1 MFLFFTKP
9 KTFQDYLILII
20 KIGLGLVL
28 FLPLVVSADFYFPF
42 IVPRNLFF
50 RLIIDI
56 IFVVYFYLCLVD
68 KQWRPKFNKGFI
80 LLLLFILS
88 LTISSLLGGDFSVSF
103 WSNFERMDGLL
114 NWYHILMYVV
124 VLLGIIHHKKEW
136 LGILKT
142 SLIAAWLIALLAVGQ
157 RLGIDI
163 FNPSTGGARLTAT
176 LGNAA
181 YLASYMFLHIVLVL
195 YLWIVN
201 KLSKVQLW
209 PKFIYLVSMIV
220 FIAVLIGTETRGAF
234 LGLLL
239 FIFLLCL
246 FYLYFERKHKNKSYY
261 IVLILLLAGALFVG
275 LLFQQKEARWIQS
288 VSLFNK
294 VANISLTDTTAQSR
308 LTIWRNSMRG
318 IKDKPIFGW
327 GEENFHYVFNQY
339 FPVEIFRDSGSE
351 VWFDRPHNILVQHL
365 VHGGILGL
373 GLYLSI
379 FIYLIY
385 FLYRR
390 YRQTGNWQLNFLWI
404 AFLLSFLFH
413 DIFIFDSLNTNIIL
427 YLFLAFLFQRHYQNS
442 KVHSLNFANK
452 QSKKIPAGII
462 GLVLLFVFTSTF
474 FAKPLVSNL
483 LLVDSMEDMSR
494 ANTSAKLDKALQTWQ
509 RSFDLTRVGDKE
521 KVQNLYRFALQIARN
536 PQIPVEEREKI
547 VGLTQDALELML
559 ERYPLDVRN
568 SEFAANFYYDFGF
581 LDPTFLDKSI
591 GLFEKL
597 HRLAPQR
604 PEIYLSLTNA
614 YLAQG
619 DLPSAQTLAQE
630 FADLVPWNTVA
641 HWNLFKVSLLADD
654 LEQMIES
661 LDQIKALNLAD
672 TNKAFGFSSEE
683 HQQLQEVIVQAQ
695 ANDKTEIADLLS
707 QYLEE

>member
-9 KTFQDYLILII
+9 KTFHDYLILII

-28 FLPLVVSADFYFPF
+28 FLPLVVSPDFYFPF

-56 IFVVYFYLCLVD
+56 IFILYFYLCLVD

-80 LLLLFILS
+80 FLILFILS
-88 LTISSLLGGDFSVSF
+88 LTISSLLGGDFLVSF

-124 VLLGIIHHKKEW
+124 VLLGVIRHKKEW
-136 LGILKT
+136 LGIFKT
-142 SLIAAWLIALLAVGQ
+142 SLIAAWLIALLALGQ
-157 RLGIDI
+157 RLGINML
-163 FNPSTGGARLTAT
+163 NPSTGGARLTST

-181 YLASYMFLHIVLVL
+181 YLASYMFLNIVLVL
-195 YLWIVN
+195 YLWFVN
-201 KLSKVQLW
+201 KLSKSTLW
-209 PKFIYLVSMIV
+209 PRMIYFISAIV
-220 FIAVLIGTETRGAF
+220 FTAVLIGTETRGAF

-239 FIFLLCL
+239 FIFLFCL
-246 FYLYFERKHKNKSYY
+246 FYLYFERKNRNKSYY
-261 IVLILLLAGALFVG
+261 AILILILAGVLFVG
-275 LLFQQKEARWIQS
+275 LLFQQKQAPWVQN

-294 VANISLTDTTAQSR
+294 VANLSLTDTTAQSR
-308 LTIWRNSMRG
+308 LTIWRNSMQG
-318 IKDKPIFGW
+318 VQEKPIFGW

-339 FPVEIFRDSGSE
+339 FPVEIFHDSGSE

-365 VHGGILGL
+365 VQGGILGL
-373 GLYLSI
+373 ALYLSI
-379 FIYLIY
+379 FIYLIS

-390 YRQTGNWQLNFLWI
+390 YRQSGQWQLNFLWI

-413 DIFIFDSLNTNIIL
+413 DLFIFDSLNTNIVL

-442 KVHSLNFANK
+442 KVHSLNFAGK
-452 QSKKIPAGII
+452 QTKKILAGLIAII
-462 GLVLLFVFTSTF
+462 LLFVFLSTF

-483 LLVDSMEDMSR
+483 LLVDSIEGMSR
-494 ANTSAKLDKALQTWQ
+494 ANTSAKLDKALDTWQ
-509 RSFDLTRVGDKE
+509 KSFGLTRLGDKE
-521 KVQNLYRFALQIARN
+521 KVQNLYRFSLQIARN

-547 VGLTQDALELML
+547 IALTQDALELMAS
-559 ERYPLDVRN
+559 RYPLDVRN
-568 SEFAANFYYDFGF
+568 NEFVANFYYDFGF

-604 PEIYLSLTNA
+604 PEIFLSLTNA

-619 DLPSAQTLAQE
+619 DLDSAQALAQE
-630 FADLVPWNTVA
+630 FADLMPWTAVS
-641 HWNLFKVSLLADD
+641 HWNLFKVNLVSDNTDQLA
-654 LEQMIES
+654 QS
-661 LDQIKALNLAD
+661 LDRIKALNMAD
-672 TNKAFGFSSEE
+672 INKEFMFSPEE
-683 HQQLQEVIVQAQ
+683 YQQLQDVIVQAQ
-695 ANDKTEIADLLS
+695 TNDKTEVADILS
-707 QYLEE
+707 QYLAE